1 MSVDRF
7 CPLTLFDVVM
17 KNQTSIY
24 IQMRRFRRK
33 LKSKEK
39 RKKRGI
45 AKQKQQ
51 ASERALSD
59 YGKSIKTISQAYK
72 ELLPRNL
79 DYLINDTKSPFN
91 IKKLKTFKYEPKK
104 TLKVP
109 QVFSIIDNPSQS
121 YGFIRDLVSV
131 FYYQSCT
138 EIEIEYE
145 DCESIDLLT
154 QILMDAILQDISTFL
169 NRAALIGVSRIINV
183 TRLSGKYYGKEKLK
197 KMINSVGS
205 PVVLL
210 NRKVNYKNVL
220 SFNLRCLDGMQS
232 RNKVDAQQEYDATT
246 LLLYVNNCLKR
257 LNKQLNRNALRELG
271 SIIGETIINAEEHS
285 SLRYRYMVG
294 YFEETNDSQDKH
306 YGILNLVIF
315 NFGQSIYEK
324 FKTPLAPINEK
335 AKESMQQ
342 LSSLFIKKGFFSRND
357 FTEETL
363 WTLYALQ
370 GGVTSVPN
378 QKRGDG
384 TIRSLDS
391 FFRVKGDSNVDKE
404 SHLYLLSGSSRIDFD
419 GTYQPVAFTEPSGD
433 VKEIISFN
441 ESGSLEE
448 KPDSNYVKSV
458 ETYFPGT
465 AIFAKLR
472 IDDND
477 INSLS
482 NEEKKQG

>member
-1 MSVDRF
+1 
-7 CPLTLFDVVM
+7 M
-17 KNQTSIY
+17 KKQVSIY
-24 IQMRRFRRK
+24 FQLRRFRRR

-39 RKKRGI
+39 QKKWRI
-45 AKQKQQ
+45 AKQKQK
-51 ASERALSD
+51 AAEKALLD
-59 YGKSIKTISQAYK
+59 YGKSITTISQAYQ

-79 DYLINDTKSPFN
+79 AYLLNDPKSPFYV
-91 IKKLKTFKYEPKK
+91 KKLTAYQYEPKK

-109 QVFSIIDNPSQS
+109 QVFSIIDNPNKS
-121 YGFIRDLVSV
+121 YGFLRDLVSV
-131 FYYQSCT
+131 FYHQSCI
-138 EIEIEYE
+138 EIEIEYKE
-145 DCESIDLLT
+145 CEHIDLLT

-169 NRAALIGVSRIINV
+169 NATASIGVNKIINV
-183 TRLSGKYYGKEKLK
+183 SSLSGKYYGKETLK

-210 NRKVNYKNVL
+210 NRKVNYMNVM
-220 SFNLRCLDGMQS
+220 SFNLRCLDGMKS
-232 RNKVDAQQEYDATT
+232 RNKVEAQQEYDATT
-246 LLLYVNNCLKR
+246 LLFYVNNCLKR
-257 LNKQLNRNALRELG
+257 LNKQLNRDALRELG

-285 SLRYRYMVG
+285 TLRYRYMVG
-294 YFEETNDSQDKH
+294 YFEETNDSQNNH
-306 YGILNLVIF
+306 YGLLNLVIF

-324 FKTPLAPINEK
+324 FKNPLEPINEK

-384 TIRSLDS
+384 TIRFLDS

-404 SHLYLLSGSSRIDFD
+404 SHLYLLSGSTRIDFD
-419 GTYQPVAFTEPSGD
+419 GTYQPVAYTTSNGD

-458 ETYFPGT
+458 DTYFPGT

-477 INSLS
+477 IKSLN
-482 NEEKKQG
+482 NEEKQQR